1 VALRD
6 ASGIA
11 SSAQAARRLRHA
23 VLAAVALS
31 AVGSTWILTRG
42 TPLAL
47 DGDARMLLHPLLV
60 DVARHLRDG
69 VLPIWTVGRWGG
81 SPLAGDPIVGALYPL
96 YWIGYLLTPFPNWQ
110 ALDVS
115 TCLHLA
121 ILTTGIAV
129 LMHRLDAGPLAAVT
143 VAVLLAL
150 NPTLVYAVRGWQQY
164 WAALSYWPWLF
175 WACITL
181 SSERRVWPAVVASVA
196 LAAQVYAGYP
206 EFSLYSGLPALG
218 WMLVTPGG
226 ARRLPLVLVIGV
238 GAVALATP
246 QLIPGLDMARD
257 SLRLQELSRTT
268 MPLLDRFFSV
278 SPSNWW
284 NVMRV
289 VPPLG
294 VASPV
299 KLPPVAVA
307 LACVGALGRSF
318 APRYLLILIAVLAL
332 MATRDN
338 PIYPIVRV
346 VPPFTFFGAPLKL
359 FYPLSFL
366 LCVLAGLGVARLD
379 ALALAWRRL
388 VVGVVGLGAALS
400 CGTGTIATAAL
411 AALGLLTTLLP
422 PAFLPM
428 AVTAAACAGSLGF
441 LAATRALDTP
451 TPFDPPGFI
460 ELMRQRPPVVPRD
473 GGRMLAL
480 MPSQDFSQI
489 GLNYGSLWG
498 IEAWNGMADLT
509 QSRQGKV
516 IESTTPADPVA
527 LARQIGGDPVVVGA
541 TSRQAGIFAAAGY
554 TIVGRMGTLVFL
566 AAPSAPAPRV
576 ALVPRAKAVTMDAAV
591 RAARFG
597 RALDARRV
605 LIEADGLPG
614 GAVGDPAGRLDG
626 VDRVPGLVRAR
637 VELARPTW
645 LVVREP
651 YFRGWRATIDG
662 RPAQI
667 FPAGAFMM
675 GVLVDGGSHDV
686 RIEYRE
692 RGVPIGFAIA
702 AIAAVVLPFA
712 VRQVQPAA

>member
-1 VALRD
+1 
-6 ASGIA
+6 
-11 SSAQAARRLRHA
+11 
-23 VLAAVALS
+23 
-31 AVGSTWILTRG
+31 
-42 TPLAL
+42 
-47 DGDARMLLHPLLV
+47 
-60 DVARHLRDG
+60 
-69 VLPIWTVGRWGG
+69 
-81 SPLAGDPIVGALYPL
+81 
-96 YWIGYLLTPFPNWQ
+96 
-110 ALDVS
+110 
-115 TCLHLA
+115 
-121 ILTTGIAV
+121 
-129 LMHRLDAGPLAAVT
+129 
-143 VAVLLAL
+143 
-150 NPTLVYAVRGWQQY
+150 
-164 WAALSYWPWLF
+164 
-175 WACITL
+175 
-181 SSERRVWPAVVASVA
+181 
-196 LAAQVYAGYP
+196 
-206 EFSLYSGLPALG
+206 
-218 WMLVTPGG
+218 
-226 ARRLPLVLVIGV
+226 
-238 GAVALATP
+238 
-246 QLIPGLDMARD
+246 
-257 SLRLQELSRTT
+257 
-268 MPLLDRFFSV
+268 
-278 SPSNWW
+278 
-284 NVMRV
+284 
-289 VPPLG
+289 
-294 VASPV
+294 
-299 KLPPVAVA
+299 
-307 LACVGALGRSF
+307 
-318 APRYLLILIAVLAL
+318 
-332 MATRDN
+332 
-338 PIYPIVRV
+338 
-346 VPPFTFFGAPLKL
+346 
-359 FYPLSFL
+359 
-366 LCVLAGLGVARLD
+366 
-379 ALALAWRRL
+379 
-388 VVGVVGLGAALS
+388 
-400 CGTGTIATAAL
+400 
-411 AALGLLTTLLP
+411 
-422 PAFLPM
+422 M